1 MFESFNLRL
10 LRLLR
15 VPPEPEPP
23 FGAPGSLRV
32 FRAGHNFFR
41 LRLWLWGFKQVIA
54 LGAILFWAVIFFHV
68 EQTLKARRQAGQ
80 TPATP
85 AAVRDSGDNSAKNS
99 PASVEQPTA
108 LTNASPEVKPDPKDS
123 HPDTKKKRP
132 RAKLNGGV
140 GLKQALV
147 EWGMW
152 LPPWSF
158 PLLWTLKLAGFVFY
172 LAQVPFTYA
181 LMRLDYEQ
189 RWYVVTDRS
198 LRLRTGVWS
207 VREMTMSFANLQQ
220 ITVTQ
225 GPLQRLLGLADVCVR
240 SAGGGGAVAGHQ
252 GAALHSL
259 HTGYFHAVD
268 NAEAIRDL
276 ITERLR
282 RFRESGLGDPEEK
295 RHTVSAMTMVTT
307 ESATLAAAKE
317 LLVEARALRGVIG

>member
-54 LGAILFWAVIFFHV
+54 LGVILFWAVIFFHV
-68 EQTLKARRQAGQ
+68 EQTLKARRQAGR
-80 TPATP
+80 TPATS
-85 AAVRDSGDNSAKNS
+85 VRESG
-99 PASVEQPTA
+99 ASVSTAIAEAPTA
-108 LTNASPEVKPDPKDS
+108 LTNASPEVNPDQKDTR
-123 HPDTKKKRP
+123 PDTKKKRP
-132 RAKLNGGV
+132 RDKINGRIGF
-140 GLKQALV
+140 KQALV

-252 GAALHSL
+252 GAALQSL